1 MYGFYCWES
10 DPADIPIRKSDT
22 PTADNVAF
30 VRAYKGFFYV
40 LPSLFYNLAQLFDI
54 IYRKNIE
61 YFLILCT
68 L

>member
-10 DPADIPIRKSDT
+10 DPANIPTRKSGT
-22 PTADNVAF
+22 RIADNVELPW
-30 VRAYKGFFYV
+30 AYKGFFYV

-61 YFLILCT
+61 YFLIPCT